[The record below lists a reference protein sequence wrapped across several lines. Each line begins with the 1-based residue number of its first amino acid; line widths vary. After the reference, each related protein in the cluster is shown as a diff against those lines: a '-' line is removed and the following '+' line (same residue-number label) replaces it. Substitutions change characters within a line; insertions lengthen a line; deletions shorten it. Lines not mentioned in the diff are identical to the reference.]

1 MRVLAVPRSIA
12 MSFEIAP
19 KREKLMGVEYR
30 SVGAFKALQFD
41 RLRRCPIRRV
51 SPYAT
56 DFLIVLA

>member
-1 MRVLAVPRSIA
+1 
-12 MSFEIAP
+12 MSFEMAP

-41 RLRRCPIRRV
+41 RFRRRPIRRV
-51 SPYAT
+51 SPHAT